1 MHLDENQLRYIF
13 SKKNVKR
20 YFFILSLIVIG
31 LFTVL
36 FIVTTHVFDSNK
48 EFYYS
53 QLSSVE
59 QYKSNDIRL
68 LCSVIS
74 CDKAYITE
82 NNITYEYKRKDG
94 SLNKINIDNKPFR
107 VLGAITTD
115 FSTMVRYKNYEFV
128 VDNYNPIDL
137 VIRLFST
144 LSIVMCVTFS
154 AVFYNFSARQYKEE
168 LYDKSNLKNY
178 IENKS
183 QRSITEMIH
192 HEMVAPIAVIRSEVE
207 SIYKAIYNEKCQYK
221 RSYDNQVKQ
230 DIETI
235 NLALC
240 RLDAILEMLRDS
252 KQIKSTDKTMC
263 IFAIA
268 DNIINTVRCFN
279 IGKIDVRYEHEE
291 ILKKFAVDKISN
303 GMFLNML
310 QIMVNNS
317 VEAKATL
324 ITFDAKILSHNTV
337 EVYIK
342 DNGRGIRDKF
352 NRIVKNSDDI
362 YKYGYS
368 TKNKNGEAV
377 VGKSKWR
384 YFLSL
389 LGLKINS
396 ISAIR
401 GIGLNLNKQLLGK
414 IGGDISVVETSQ
426 AGTAFK
432 LTLPV
437 IKVTNNNKEEN

>member
-20 YFFILSLIVIG
+20 YFFILVLIIIG

-59 QYKSNDIRL
+59 QYKTNDIRL
-68 LCSVIS
+68 LCSIIS
-74 CDKAYITE
+74 CDKAYIAE
-82 NNITYEYKRKDG
+82 NNVTYEYKRKDG
-94 SLNKINIDNKPFR
+94 SLTKIEPDDIP
-107 VLGAITTD
+107 VSILGAISTD
-115 FSTMVRYKNYEFV
+115 FSTIVRYKNYEFV
-128 VDNYNPIDL
+128 IDNDSPADL
-137 VIRLFST
+137 VVKLFST
-144 LSIVMCVTFS
+144 LSLILWITFS
-154 AVFYNFSARQYKEE
+154 VIFYNFSARQYKEE
-168 LYDKSNLKNY
+168 LYDKGNLKNY

-207 SIYKAIYNEKCQYK
+207 AIYKAIYNENCQYK

-324 ITFDAKILSHNTV
+324 ITFNAKIISHNTL

-426 AGTAFK
+426 AGTTFK

-437 IKVTNNNKEEN
+437 IKVTNNKEEH

>member
-13 SKKNVKR
+13 SAKNVKR
-20 YFFILSLIVIG
+20 YFYILILIIIG
-31 LFTVL
+31 LFSVL
-36 FIVTTHVFDSNK
+36 FIVTTHVFDSNR
-48 EFYYS
+48 EFYYD
-53 QLSSVE
+53 QLSSTE
-59 QYKSNDIRL
+59 QYKTNDIRL
-68 LCSVIS
+68 LCSIIS

-82 NNITYEYKRKDG
+82 NNVTYEYKRKDG
-94 SLNKINIDNKPFR
+94 SLTKIEPDDIP
-107 VLGAITTD
+107 VSILGAIGTD
-115 FSTMVRYKNYEFV
+115 FSTIVRYRNYEFLI
-128 VDNYNPIDL
+128 DNDGPTDL
-137 VIRLFST
+137 VFKLFST
-144 LSIVMCVTFS
+144 LSLILWITFS
-154 AVFYNFSARQYKEE
+154 LIFYNFSARQYREE
-168 LYDKSNLKNY
+168 LYDKGNLKNY

-207 SIYKAIYNEKCQYK
+207 AIYKAIYNEKCQYK

-230 DIETI
+230 DIESI

-263 IFAIA
+263 IYAIA
-268 DNIINTVRCFN
+268 ANIINTVRCFN
-279 IGKIDVRYEHEE
+279 IGKIDVVYNHED

-324 ITFDAKILSHNTV
+324 ITFDAKIISHNTV

-426 AGTAFK
+426 AGTTFK

-437 IKVTNNNKEEN
+437 IKVTNNKEEH